1 LTDNS
6 YVTPPGSAS
15 GQLIPVE
22 ESPQEEVV
30 PETPD
35 VQESSPVAP
44 SPDPIPVPPPV
55 MPRPPPYPVRRGV
68 QRSLRGRGTK
78 SHPYEIDFIRKG
90 PLRVS
95 ARNDRVG
102 RSSVRHSSGVPVGN
116 PPITDQSEP
125 VVGSEQS
132 VVGNRDDSV
141 LDGVDVCRSRGLR
154 DDSVS
159 PASPRPSRPGIGW
172 HGERFGY
179 SGEWDPSTAEG
190 WGQFLGGP
198 GGRYGFRRKQ

>member
-6 YVTPPGSAS
+6 YVTPPGSTS

-35 VQESSPVAP
+35 VQESSLVAP

-90 PLRVS
+90 PL
-95 ARNDRVG
+95 
-102 RSSVRHSSGVPVGN
+102 
-116 PPITDQSEP
+116 
-125 VVGSEQS
+125 
-132 VVGNRDDSV
+132 
-141 LDGVDVCRSRGLR
+141 
-154 DDSVS
+154 
-159 PASPRPSRPGIGW
+159 
-172 HGERFGY
+172 
-179 SGEWDPSTAEG
+179 
-190 WGQFLGGP
+190 
-198 GGRYGFRRKQ
+198 